1 MSIDKDKLVELL
13 NKDLALEYSAGIQYI
28 QHAAVMTGAQF
39 GDIIKELKIHANE
52 EFGHAMVLADQID
65 YLGGVPTVDVGKI
78 HTSPDNVEMLKQDL
92 VGENDA
98 INRYKVRVKQAEDM
112 MEMALAHQLRTILAV
127 EQEHAMDLIQA
138 LGE

>member
-65 YLGGVPTVDVGKI
+65 YLCGVPTVDVGKI
-78 HTSPDNVEMLKQDL
+78 HISPDNVEMLKQDL
-92 VGENDA
+92 AGEKDA
-98 INRYKVRVKQAEDM
+98 IERYKVRVKQAEDI

-127 EQEHAMDLIQA
+127 EQEHAMDLMQA

>member
-92 VGENDA
+92 AGENDA